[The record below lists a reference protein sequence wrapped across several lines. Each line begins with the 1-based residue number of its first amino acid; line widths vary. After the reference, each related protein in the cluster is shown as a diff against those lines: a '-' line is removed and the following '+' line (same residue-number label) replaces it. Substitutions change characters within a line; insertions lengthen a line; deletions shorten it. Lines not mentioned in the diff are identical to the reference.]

1 MFSCSMSKIKIT
13 YISLIENKLNDVI
26 KTIET
31 MTKDKVQITTIN
43 NNKNKI
49 YAMFHLT
56 YTCNKHVE
64 KHGGVLNNCYKKH
77 TNILDKWIQQ
87 LDLLFW
93 ALFGTSDDI
102 HYNVISN
109 KMDFILQKIKNIETR
124 FIKMNII

>member
-1 MFSCSMSKIKIT
+1 MMSKIKIT
-13 YISLIENKLNDVI
+13 YISLIENKLKEIINI
-26 KTIET
+26 IET
-31 MTKDKVQITTIN
+31 VTNDSISASPLD

-49 YAMFHLT
+49 YNMFQLT
-56 YTCNKHVE
+56 YMCNKHVE
-64 KHGGVLNNCYKKH
+64 KHGGVLNNCYRKH

-93 ALFGTSDDI
+93 ALFGTSDNI
-102 HYNVISN
+102 QYNVISN